1 MSTLPIDSAT
11 PIAQLARSL
20 FDTYDTNRDG
30 KLGSDEFASLIAK
43 LTSGLGAAGAGSAAA
58 SSANATSPVWSA
70 SGAARAPRNRM
81 DGFDSAK
88 LANESHRTPKYLF
101 ARAAQY
107 ADLSGVKDKASAE
120 TLLRGMLPEL
130 QAAGLQVTDVR
141 GDKLK
146 VVHEGKEGWVDVICG
161 ANSGSPSFQWLVVG
175 D

>member
-20 FDTYDTNRDG
+20 FDVFDTNRDG

-43 LTSGLGAAGAGSAAA
+43 LTGGTAAA
-58 SSANATSPVWSA
+58 TTATTSTVSANSTTPVWSA
-70 SGAARAPRNRM
+70 ASERTPRNRM
-81 DGFDSAK
+81 DGFDSGK
-88 LANESHRTPKYLF
+88 LANDSHRTPKYIF

-107 ADLSGVKDKASAE
+107 ADLSSVTDKASAE
-120 TLLRGMLPEL
+120 TMLRGMLPEL

-141 GDKLK
+141 GDKIK

-161 ANSGSPSFQWLVVG
+161 ANGGSPSFQWLPVEG
-175 D
+175 